1 MWYRGRVMASKLTP
15 KPKFRSL
22 CSLGNI
28 PKIFMLGPTRE
39 PNLIGLGGG
48 PVRDTFYKHLGVS
61 TIGRLKTSIYNT
73 ISVSPSLH
81 SSTPTPDQLLVSS
94 GAGFWIQICVGPE
107 LVSITAI
114 TLTITST
121 ISTPTPLYTEDRRLT
136 WHSQRHGTTKFL
148 QSAYLIKDA
157 AFKEY
162 FYDFLNHLKLSSS
175 TSSSAFKGLASRKY
189 SKHNGKTPSL
199 PMSL

>member
-1 MWYRGRVMASKLTP
+1 MASKLTP

-81 SSTPTPDQLLVSS
+81 SSTPTPDQLLV
-94 GAGFWIQICVGPE
+94 IVE
-107 LVSITAI
+107 LGSEFKSVWA
-114 TLTITST
+114 
-121 ISTPTPLYTEDRRLT
+121 
-136 WHSQRHGTTKFL
+136 
-148 QSAYLIKDA
+148 QSL
-157 AFKEY
+157 FQ
-162 FYDFLNHLKLSSS
+162 SP
-175 TSSSAFKGLASRKY
+175 
-189 SKHNGKTPSL
+189 PS
-199 PMSL
+199 P